1 LNESDT
7 ESLSAAQLK
16 DVEALLVALD
26 HAVRPFVRRKG
37 GITYAPVLHALAVFL
52 AAQAVAA
59 DEPIGNVLGNL
70 RLLYADCLA
79 QVLIHQEAIRAVPA
93 C

>member
-1 LNESDT
+1 VSEPDT
-7 ESLSAAQLK
+7 KPLSAKQLR
-16 DVEALLVALD
+16 DVQALLDALD
-26 HAVRPFVRRKG
+26 HAVRPFIERPS
-37 GITYAPVLHALAVFL
+37 GITYATVLHALAVFL

-79 QVLIHQEAIRAVPA
+79 QVLIHQESARAVPT